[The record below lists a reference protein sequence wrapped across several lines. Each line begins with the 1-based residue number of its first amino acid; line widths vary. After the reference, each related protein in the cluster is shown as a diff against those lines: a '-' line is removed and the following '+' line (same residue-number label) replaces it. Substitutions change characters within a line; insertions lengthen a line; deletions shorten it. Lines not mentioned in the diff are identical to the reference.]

1 MRTVNYDR
9 EPAGRRAS
17 FDLPELGDADF
28 EALRARIR
36 LATTGRA
43 GGDRA
48 VADRAVTGR
57 PASDCPASGWAAGGC
72 AAGDC
77 ASGDCAAAS
86 RAAAGGP
93 SVRRRPDGR
102 PIRPIRRVLR
112 AAVPA
117 AAAALLVAGLFVVA
131 AHREAPHEREL
142 DELLATAS
150 AETVARAA
158 AENYDDILYDPQ
170 L

>member
-17 FDLPELGDADF
+17 SDLPELGDADF

-36 LATTGRA
+36 LATT
-43 GGDRA
+43 DR
-48 VADRAVTGR
+48 
-57 PASDCPASGWAAGGC
+57 

-77 ASGDCAAAS
+77 AAAG
-86 RAAAGGP
+86 RVAAGGP

-102 PIRPIRRVLR
+102 PIRRVLR
-112 AAVPA
+112 AVVPA

-158 AENYDDILYDPQ
+158 AENYDDILYDQQ

>member
-36 LATTGRA
+36 LATT
-43 GGDRA
+43 DR
-48 VADRAVTGR
+48 
-57 PASDCPASGWAAGGC
+57 AAGGC
-72 AAGDC
+72 AAAGR
-77 ASGDCAAAS
+77 G
-86 RAAAGGP
+86 AAGGP

-102 PIRPIRRVLR
+102 PIRPIRPMRRVLR

>member
-43 GGDRA
+43 
-48 VADRAVTGR
+48 
-57 PASDCPASGWAAGGC
+57 AGN
-72 AAGDC
+72 
-77 ASGDCAAAS
+77 CAAAS
-86 RAAAGGP
+86 CAAAGGP
-93 SVRRRPDGR
+93 SARRRPDGR
-102 PIRPIRRVLR
+102 PIRPMRRVLR

>member
-43 GGDRA
+43 
-48 VADRAVTGR
+48 
-57 PASDCPASGWAAGGC
+57 AGT
-72 AAGDC
+72 
-77 ASGDCAAAS
+77 CAAAS
-86 RAAAGGP
+86 CAAAGGP
-93 SVRRRPDGR
+93 SARRRPDGR
-102 PIRPIRRVLR
+102 PIRPMRRVLR

>member
-43 GGDRA
+43 
-48 VADRAVTGR
+48 
-57 PASDCPASGWAAGGC
+57 AGN
-72 AAGDC
+72 
-77 ASGDCAAAS
+77 CAAAS
-86 RAAAGGP
+86 CAAAGGP
-93 SVRRRPDGR
+93 SARRRPDGR
-102 PIRPIRRVLR
+102 PRRPMRRVLR

>member
-17 FDLPELGDADF
+17 SDLPELGDADF

-48 VADRAVTGR
+48 VADRAVTDR
-57 PASDCPASGWAAGGC
+57 PASDCPASGRAAGN
-72 AAGDC
+72 C
-77 ASGDCAAAS
+77 ASGDC
-86 RAAAGGP
+86 AAAGGP
-93 SVRRRPDGR
+93 SVRRLPDGRPDGR

>member
-17 FDLPELGDADF
+17 SDLPELGDADF

-57 PASDCPASGWAAGGC
+57 PASDCPASGRAAGN
-72 AAGDC
+72 C
-77 ASGDCAAAS
+77 ASGDC
-86 RAAAGGP
+86 AAAGGP

-102 PIRPIRRVLR
+102 PIRPMRRVLR

-158 AENYDDILYDPQ
+158 AENYDDILYDQQ